1 MERREAWSASPGV
14 FLCAKGVFMLHA
26 FFLPMASLFA
36 TGDETQQNVQLLV
49 LLLVITLAVALI
61 SRPLRLPYTLV
72 LVVVGLMIGVSPL
85 LPHLRLNP
93 NVVLFLFLPALLFEG
108 AWNVD
113 VKQLTA
119 NWLVVLL
126 LAVPGLLLSV
136 LVVAAL
142 LHWTLGLPWVLVLL
156 LGAMISPTDPIAV
169 LALLRQMGLSDRLRT
184 IVEGESLF
192 NDGVGAV
199 LFELVLGVLLLS
211 LGGTKA
217 TSEPSWWFSVGEV
230 LWLMLGGLAL
240 GVGVGIGVSRLLHL
254 VDDHLIEMT
263 ITVSVAYG
271 VYLFGVVL
279 HTSGLL
285 AVVGAGLVMGSYGR
299 RTGLS
304 DRARQATHDVW
315 EFLGYV
321 ANSFLFLFLGIQ
333 IGEHSLLQALTG
345 IGLALVGVVVG
356 RAAMI
361 YTLMPLYDAFAR
373 RIARHTTTTS
383 PSLFSRPLP
392 LPRRWRPILLLS
404 GLRGALSVALVLS
417 LPATLPERG
426 LLEGVVYGVVLVTLL
441 GQGIGLRILLPRWS
455 KGEQEP
461 EKNEGLV
468 THVLFQ
474 DKEKQ

>member
-1 MERREAWSASPGV
+1 
-14 FLCAKGVFMLHA
+14 MLYA
-26 FFLPMASLFA
+26 FSLSLGNLLVG
-36 TGDETQQNVQLLV
+36 GDNTQQNVQLLV
-49 LLLVITLAVALI
+49 LLLIITLVVALI
-61 SRPLRLPYTLV
+61 SQPLRLPYTLV
-72 LVVVGLMIGVSPL
+72 LVVVGLIIGVSPL
-85 LPHLRLNP
+85 LPDLRLNP
-93 NVVLFLFLPALLFEG
+93 DVVLFLFLPALLFEG

-113 VKQLTA
+113 VKHLTA
-119 NWLVVLL
+119 NWLIVLL

-142 LHWTLGLPWVLVLL
+142 LHWTLGLPWLLVLL
-156 LGAMISPTDPIAV
+156 LGAIISPTDPIAV

-192 NDGVGAV
+192 NDGVGAAI
-199 LFELVLGVLLLS
+199 FELVLVLLLVS
-211 LGGTKA
+211 LGGREA
-217 TSEPSWWFSVGEV
+217 THASSIWMITLEV
-230 LWLMLGGLAL
+230 LWLLLGGLVL
-240 GVGVGIGVSRLLHL
+240 GIGIGFVVARLLRL
-254 VDDHLIEMT
+254 VNDHLIEMT
-263 ITVSVAYG
+263 VTVSVAYG
-271 VYLFGVVL
+271 VYLLGVIL

-285 AVVGAGLVMGSYGR
+285 AVVGAGLVLGSYGR

-304 DRARQATHDVW
+304 DRARQSVHDVW

-333 IGEHSLLQALTG
+333 IGEHSLLPALTG

-356 RAAMI
+356 RAVMI
-361 YTLMPLYDAFAR
+361 YALVPLHDAFAQ
-373 RIARHTTTTS
+373 RIARYTTTTS
-383 PSLFSRPLP
+383 SLLFSRTQP

-441 GQGIGLRILLPRWS
+441 GQGIGLRILIPRWS

-461 EKNEGLV
+461 EEQESEEQEPEKNESLV
-468 THVLFQ
+468 THLLFQ
-474 DKEKQ
+474 NKEKQ